1 MVQVAVSILLLTVIE
16 KTNSSYAYLIQ
27 IDISSVRFLKQLRA
41 PSFQRADI
49 HHFLNVRPLKGV
61 LGAPFV
67 SEEPANEFIQLK
79 RQTRYSQNYWDP
91 SSSQNAWGYT
101 LAEQVSEL
109 WTALRTTTQHYMDL
123 GSFAFGPATAR

>member
-1 MVQVAVSILLLTVIE
+1 MLSRLHLMCLKMVQVAVSILLLT
-16 KTNSSYAYLIQ
+16 
-27 IDISSVRFLKQLRA
+27 
-41 PSFQRADI
+41 
-49 HHFLNVRPLKGV
+49 GV

-67 SEEPANEFIQLK
+67 SEEAANEFIQLK

-109 WTALRTTTQHYMDL
+109 WTALRTTNQYYMDL
-123 GSFAFGPATAR
+123 GSFAFGPATARDHIRNLGLTSSSR